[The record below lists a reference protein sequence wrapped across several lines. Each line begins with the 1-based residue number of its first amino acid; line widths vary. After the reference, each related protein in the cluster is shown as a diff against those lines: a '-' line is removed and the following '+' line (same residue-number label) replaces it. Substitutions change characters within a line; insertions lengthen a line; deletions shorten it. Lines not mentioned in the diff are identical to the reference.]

1 MDDVVL
7 SLPSDL
13 AAQLL
18 AEDVATEPLVWR
30 GADVVSLL
38 TLTADVTSTV
48 TAVVVARESIGAV
61 IRRFLHHTKQDANDV
76 PVVTV
81 SVQAPAGTRVFVE
94 ANNPTALMRLEV
106 NILNAA
112 EEIIENAD
120 ADARL
125 NDG

>member
-1 MDDVVL
+1 MDEVVL

-18 AEDVATEPLVWR
+18 AEGAATEPLVWR

-38 TLTADVTSTV
+38 TMTADLTSAV

-61 IRRFLHHTKQDANDV
+61 IRRFLHHTKRDADDV
-76 PVVTV
+76 PDVTV
-81 SVQAPAGTRVFVE
+81 SVQTPAGIRVFVE

-106 NILNAA
+106 NIRNAA

-120 ADARL
+120 ADVSL